1 MRFQLSGVANLV
13 SLPKEFTMENTEILN
28 YISLRDKNLSIFPK
42 WYNYYLRV
50 QNYINETYVL

>member
-28 YISLRDKNLSIFPK
+28 YISLRDKKLSIFPNGIIIVCVFK
-42 WYNYYLRV
+42 
-50 QNYINETYVL
+50 IT